1 MKTRKAKREPIWAAK
16 DWLIENHGIS
26 NGLPEFF
33 KTGEY
38 SFASKSIAEEDY
50 IIVVDEIARDGT
62 NAECQ
67 KWARNIQANE
77 YMCLYNS
84 SCLNYWRY
92 IASTEQDKLSK
103 DKAAGILVTPTV
115 HKERIA
121 KKPRSNYVSNDTLFI
136 DGYRQSLGTMIGR
149 YARSYVST
157 SNKRSY
163 FKVLGM
169 NNIVDVSDTSEGS
182 HMDMFPPQAQV
193 AIEQLISREMLNENQ
208 ANCRSCTVPEAIITK
223 FLTEEIEDKFLARVI
238 KDIEEASNVEKVIK
252 RVYIQI
258 LESMLYDKYL
268 YEENGS
274 FSEAD
279 LIVKMYGPIME
290 NVFRGSGFKLTWGD
304 TISLFSDTESKM
316 DLRIFH
322 TNRPSPDI
330 MVNEF
335 AKASKES
342 KYYSISTRE
351 NQSWSPSRI
360 SRSM

>member
-1 MKTRKAKREPIWAAK
+1 
-16 DWLIENHGIS
+16 
-26 NGLPEFF
+26 
-33 KTGEY
+33 
-38 SFASKSIAEEDY
+38 
-50 IIVVDEIARDGT
+50 
-62 NAECQ
+62 
-67 KWARNIQANE
+67 
-77 YMCLYNS
+77 
-84 SCLNYWRY
+84 
-92 IASTEQDKLSK
+92 
-103 DKAAGILVTPTV
+103 
-115 HKERIA
+115 
-121 KKPRSNYVSNDTLFI
+121 
-136 DGYRQSLGTMIGR
+136 
-149 YARSYVST
+149 
-157 SNKRSY
+157 
-163 FKVLGM
+163 M

-279 LIVKMYGPIME
+279 LIVKI
-290 NVFRGSGFKLTWGD
+290 
-304 TISLFSDTESKM
+304 DTESKM